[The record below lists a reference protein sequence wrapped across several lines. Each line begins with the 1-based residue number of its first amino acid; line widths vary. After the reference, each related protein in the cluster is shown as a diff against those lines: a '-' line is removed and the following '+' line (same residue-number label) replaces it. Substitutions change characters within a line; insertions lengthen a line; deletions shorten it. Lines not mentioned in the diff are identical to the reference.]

1 MQRSM
6 PEVTIL
12 ILTWNSCRFLHAC
25 IETILQQD
33 YQNYSVLV
41 LDNGSTDNT
50 IELVRKSFPSIYII
64 ENQANLGFS
73 AGNNVGLRRI
83 KTPFVVLVNPDVQ
96 VAPNWLRQLI
106 EPMVADPQIGVAGCK
121 VYEPD
126 GEVLQ
131 HAGGYITFPQALS
144 GHYGLGEF
152 DLGQYDEMRDVE
164 YVMGAAIA
172 IREEVL
178 DSVGL
183 FDEGFFLYYEDV
195 DYCERV
201 RRYGYRV
208 VYLPQSILVH
218 AESSTTVKGSSF
230 YYGQVHASRWR
241 YMLKYYTVEEL
252 LSSTVPT
259 ESAWLESQGYQQRLG
274 LQYAYTVTLR
284 RLPFLWAQ
292 RTSQCAGS
300 NAQSFSNIAAAISS
314 LRHALWIS

>member
-6 PEVTIL
+6 PGVTIL

-25 IETILQQD
+25 IETILKQD
-33 YQNYSVLV
+33 YQNYSVFV
-41 LDNGSTDNT
+41 LDNGSTDST
-50 IELVRKSFPSIYII
+50 VELVRKSFPSVHVV
-64 ENQANLGFS
+64 ENQANIGFS
-73 AGNNVGLRRI
+73 AGNNVGLRKA

-96 VAPNWLRQLI
+96 VASDWLRQLI

-121 VYEPD
+121 IYEPD
-126 GEVLQ
+126 GKILQ
-131 HAGGYITFPQALS
+131 HAGGYITFPQALP

-152 DLGQYDEMRDVE
+152 DLGQYDEMSDVG

-172 IREEVL
+172 IRQGVL
-178 DSVGL
+178 NSVGL

-208 VYLPQSILVH
+208 VYVPQSKLVH
-218 AESSTTVKGSSF
+218 EESSTTIKGSAF

-259 ESAWLESQGYQQRLG
+259 ERAWLASQGHQQRLG
-274 LQYAYTVTLR
+274 LQYAYAFTLQ
-284 RLPFLWAQ
+284 RLPFLWTQ
-292 RTSQCAGS
+292 RIAHHNSS
-300 NAQSFSNIAAAISS
+300 NARAFDNISAAILS
-314 LRHALWIS
+314 LRHDLWIS